1 MGSES
6 LRVDLDGAGG
16 CSPAEAYDARLAKLR
31 EIIGKDAR
39 SVLDDSDVFVE
50 DLDGEKVRWV
60 KMKALYHSDKM
71 FSENTSLDD
80 LVVMMWN
87 ERVGNCASLFFF
99 KEFYYTHREQQQQE
113 AFPGV
118 VGQEQLSAGGRSPV
132 VHVYNAVSHFN
143 G

>member
-50 DLDGEKVRWV
+50 DLDGERVRWV
-60 KMKALYHSDKM
+60 KMKSLYCSDKM

-87 ERVGNCASLFFF
+87 ERGDNCASLFFF
-99 KEFYYTHREQQQQE
+99 KEFLTRIENSNSKKR
-113 AFPGV
+113 FPELWV
-118 VGQEQLSAGGRSPV
+118 R
-132 VHVYNAVSHFN
+132 NN
-143 G
+143 

>member
-60 KMKALYHSDKM
+60 KMKALYYSDKM

-87 ERVGNCASLFFF
+87 ERGDNCASFFFF
-99 KEFYYTHREQQQQE
+99 KEFLTRIENSNSKKR
-113 AFPGV
+113 FPELWV
-118 VGQEQLSAGGRSPV
+118 R
-132 VHVYNAVSHFN
+132 NN
-143 G
+143 